1 MSTTNLSAAATSSFT
16 TETEI
21 YLTPDGRIVIA
32 DLPAELVELVASW
45 GQVEPCEIMGLPD
58 VTPVVYDGGALWAR
72 GE

>member
-1 MSTTNLSAAATSSFT
+1 MSTTNLNAAATSSFT

-45 GQVEPCEIMGLPD
+45 GQVEPCEIIGVHDEPPLED
-58 VTPVVYDGGALWAR
+58 RAGAQLS
-72 GE
+72 